1 MRSGKNWLDR
11 GASLIAGVD
20 ISEEMLNRCAEKF
33 PDTYLFLACAEAL
46 PFKDNTFD
54 RILIGGGI
62 AHMTS
67 PRKAF
72 EESYRVLRSK
82 GRLVVYEQ
90 LTLLEKLMGKED
102 IKRLMGIKPETER
115 KLFKGRF
122 VILSLGKNQ
131 I

>member
-1 MRSGKNWLDR
+1 MDR

-33 PDTYLFLACAEAL
+33 PGTYLFLACAEAL

-54 RILIGGGI
+54 RILIDGGI

-82 GRLVVYEQ
+82 GRLVIYEQ